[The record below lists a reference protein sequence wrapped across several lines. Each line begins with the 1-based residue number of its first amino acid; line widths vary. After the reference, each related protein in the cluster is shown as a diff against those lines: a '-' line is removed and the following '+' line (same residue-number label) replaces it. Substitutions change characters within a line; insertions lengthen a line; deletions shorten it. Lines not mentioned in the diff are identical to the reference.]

1 MSDALLIYG
10 IQSKQAAVLLIICS
24 KVDIKYSDDRIAN
37 SCGSNPNKQHDDN
50 NAILHL
56 GVSSGVIRGGGSLP
70 GLPGGR
76 HWRRARPLRGLQLRH
91 GLGLDRL
98 GNTEFF
104 TENV

>member
-10 IQSKQAAVLLIICS
+10 IQSKQAALLIVCS
-24 KVDIKYSDDRIAN
+24 KVDIKYADDRIAN
-37 SCGSNPNKQHDDN
+37 SYASDPNKQHDAN
-50 NAILHL
+50 NTILHI
-56 GVSSGVIRGGGSLP
+56 GISPGVIRGGGSLP

-98 GNTEFF
+98 GNTEFW

>member
-10 IQSKQAAVLLIICS
+10 IQSEHAASSIVCS
-24 KVDIKYSDDRIAN
+24 KVDIKYADDRIAN
-37 SCGSNPNKQHDDN
+37 SYASDPNKQHDGN
-50 NAILHL
+50 NTFLYL
-56 GVSSGVIRGGGSLP
+56 GISSGVIRGGGSLP

-98 GNTEFF
+98 GNTEFR

>member
-10 IQSKQAAVLLIICS
+10 IQSKQAVLLIVFS
-24 KVDIKYSDDRIAN
+24 KVDIKYADDRIAN
-37 SCGSNPNKQHDDN
+37 SYASDPNKQHDGN
-50 NAILHL
+50 NTILHL

-98 GNTEFF
+98 GNTEFW